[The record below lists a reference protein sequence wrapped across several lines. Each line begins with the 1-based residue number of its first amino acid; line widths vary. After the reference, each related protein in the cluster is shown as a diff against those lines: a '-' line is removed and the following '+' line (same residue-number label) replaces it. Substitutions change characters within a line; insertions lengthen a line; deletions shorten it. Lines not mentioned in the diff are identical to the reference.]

1 MAKPKHRSILLAA
14 LLASAPLLAFALRG
28 GDSPGRDDSDPRHVR
43 ILLSVREAGR
53 HQVDLYDVAG
63 KHVRRLHDAQLPEG
77 CVAIRWDGRNSVSL
91 PLPSGRYQVRLDGD
105 SVGSV
110 RLLR

>member
-1 MAKPKHRSILLAA
+1 MAKPKLRSTALAA
-14 LLASAPLLAFALRG
+14 LLALAPLLAFALRG
-28 GDSPGRDDSDPRHVR
+28 DESRSGADSDRRHVR
-43 ILLSVREAGR
+43 ILLSVPEAGR
-53 HQVDLYDVAG
+53 HQVDLYDGAG
-63 KHVRRLHDAQLPEG
+63 KHVRRLHDAQLPAG

-105 SVGSV
+105 SFGSV